1 VRSSVDNMLNF
12 TANIPNEWQKKWEKN
27 LNVKPSKLTSKA
39 KIIHDSPITEKKLKK
54 LVRQING

>member
-1 VRSSVDNMLNF
+1 MLNF

-39 KIIHDSPITEKKLKK
+39 KIIHDSPITERQLKK